1 MQKKKD
7 KLLEKIVKRDYNNEL
22 ETIIEKKDYDETA
35 RSMLLTILYKIEAAY
50 KDLETVKQDVET
62 KEEYIQNYINI
73 IKNKC
78 DHIRIIRM
86 NAQENQIGENR
97 TFLVD
102 KEKKEIQCY
111 PIERKLLYSIAKIAK
126 KDRIL
131 KSDYYIIDETLS
143 DLINVGSSINMCE
156 PLRDFNGYSWTTLSR
171 EIESISHN
179 LIYQNLRILLGEQ
192 FLNKWVSNTEF
203 MLDYFEKLK
212 NNIEEK
218 YGKEEKNKITKLLS
232 KISVLLEVKYNKEA
246 STRLIKT
253 KKQLEDRLKKIE
265 NKEEFVEELTIEKSK
280 ITSKIREI
288 DTILNNKEQLEAEY
302 IRRNEELPLEKKI
315 FSIRILAEIM
325 VKEREKL
332 FDKIEELNKQLNPH
346 NFVKYKQELEQK
358 YEYLKIIDEEE
369 KVEKEIEETLL
380 KIQKIFLKC
389 IQKDVQNVTTK
400 QQILKIIYQYRY
412 YILLPFNTEKRI
424 VDIEKLRKDIEETS
438 KVIINKAQEIKILTK
453 IAQNK
458 ELEYKI
464 LKNIFTSRIIKLE
477 NAELKIT
484 KEKEKIYLQLFD
496 EKLFENKIEIGNKDE
511 IQQKEFK
518 IRINKRIKVFE

>member
-1 MQKKKD
+1 
-7 KLLEKIVKRDYNNEL
+7 
-22 ETIIEKKDYDETA
+22 
-35 RSMLLTILYKIEAAY
+35 
-50 KDLETVKQDVET
+50 
-62 KEEYIQNYINI
+62 
-73 IKNKC
+73 
-78 DHIRIIRM
+78 
-86 NAQENQIGENR
+86 
-97 TFLVD
+97 
-102 KEKKEIQCY
+102 
-111 PIERKLLYSIAKIAK
+111 
-126 KDRIL
+126 
-131 KSDYYIIDETLS
+131 
-143 DLINVGSSINMCE
+143 
-156 PLRDFNGYSWTTLSR
+156 
-171 EIESISHN
+171 
-179 LIYQNLRILLGEQ
+179 
-192 FLNKWVSNTEF
+192 
-203 MLDYFEKLK
+203 
-212 NNIEEK
+212 
-218 YGKEEKNKITKLLS
+218 
-232 KISVLLEVKYNKEA
+232 
-246 STRLIKT
+246 
-253 KKQLEDRLKKIE
+253 
-265 NKEEFVEELTIEKSK
+265 
-280 ITSKIREI
+280 
-288 DTILNNKEQLEAEY
+288 
-302 IRRNEELPLEKKI
+302 
-315 FSIRILAEIM
+315 M

-369 KVEKEIEETLL
+369 KVEKEIEEILL